1 MIRAFTWGTFSLI
14 HDGHKE
20 FLQSIKSICDE
31 IHIILIP
38 ELEVFRNKNYI
49 PVDWSIRRSNLEKLG
64 LASHI
69 HYDSYNMGLKSL
81 LQFKPDFFVIGYDQ
95 KTIWEERLVSF
106 LADNDLNTE
115 ILYSKEFA
123 QGIHCAQF
131 RESGQSPLYTSK
143 LTTQWVVTNVNTSD
157 SHLIFSSSNL

>member
-1 MIRAFTWGTFSLI
+1 MTIAFTWGTFSLI

-49 PVDWSIRRSNLEKLG
+49 PVDWSTRRTNLEKLG

-69 HYDSYNMGLKSL
+69 HYDSYNLGLKSL
-81 LQFKPDFFVIGYDQ
+81 LKFKPDIFVLGYDQ
-95 KTIWEERLVSF
+95 KTIWEERLISF
-106 LADNDLNTE
+106 LVDNDLNTK
-115 ILYSKEFA
+115 ILYSKEFS
-123 QGIHCAQF
+123 QGIHCSQF
-131 RESGQSPLYTSK
+131 REARQSPLCTG
-143 LTTQWVVTNVNTSD
+143 
-157 SHLIFSSSNL
+157 